1 VFLQETCLFSVRF
14 RQVSLYSY
22 SIARVFYQDFL
33 DRRLLLTMKIQNKEL
48 LVIELELSLRRF
60 NGSLRDS
67 FNRYGMSV
75 SEMTSF
81 CLP

>member
-1 VFLQETCLFSVRF
+1 
-14 RQVSLYSY
+14 
-22 SIARVFYQDFL
+22 
-33 DRRLLLTMKIQNKEL
+33 MKIQNKEL